1 MNEAD
6 SKQCKPSIPKAIPPN
21 NVESDPK
28 APTILSR
35 EPALM
40 IAYGHGNMA
49 DAIQWNIMC
58 L

>member
-1 MNEAD
+1 MNEVD
-6 SKQCKPSIPKAIPPN
+6 KQCKPSIPKAILP

-28 APTILSR
+28 AHTILSR